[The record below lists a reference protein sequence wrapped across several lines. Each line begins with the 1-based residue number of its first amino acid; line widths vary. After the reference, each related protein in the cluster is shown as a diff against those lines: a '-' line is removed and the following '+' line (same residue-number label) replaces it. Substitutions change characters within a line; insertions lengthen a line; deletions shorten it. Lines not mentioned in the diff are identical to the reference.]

1 MTTDHQEVELPT
13 GESGASWREQAV
25 ARSLDTARVRAESR
39 VQRFMDAGF
48 ELANDSAT
56 GTEFTVQ
63 AVVEQSGQSLRSFYQ
78 YFGAKHEL
86 LLAMFED
93 VVRSTAELLREK
105 IAEEDDPLER
115 LHRFVVEH
123 HRICHPAPSGGF
135 STDDPGTPIMVEF
148 AQQLLTAHPTEAA
161 RAFLPMVELFGEVL
175 DEAAAAGL
183 VHGGLRRGPI
193 AGIVL
198 EAIMFNAFSSTIAGA
213 SVRSD
218 AEDSAEEFWDLI
230 LHGIGIDGSA

>member
-1 MTTDHQEVELPT
+1 MA
-13 GESGASWREQAV
+13 GASWREQAV
-25 ARSLDTARVRAESR
+25 ARSLDTARARAESR
-39 VQRFMDAGF
+39 IQRFMDAGF

-93 VVRSTAELLREK
+93 VVRSTAEQLREK
-105 IAEEDDPLER
+105 VAEEDDPFER

-123 HRICHPAPSGGF
+123 HRLCHPAPSGEF
-135 STDDPGTPIMVEF
+135 PTDNPGTPIMVEF

-161 RAFLPMVELFGEVL
+161 RAFLPIVTLLGELL
-175 DEAAAAGL
+175 DEAAAAGAVREGL
-183 VHGGLRRGPI
+183 SHGPV

-213 SVRSD
+213 SVRPD
-218 AEDSAEEFWDLI
+218 AGDAAEEFWDLI
-230 LHGIGIDGSA
+230 VHGIGIGGPA